1 MSRSPDSPR
10 HSRNATRQRGARAL
24 AFLLTSGFWLLT
36 PLLLLSG
43 CVTAPPPGPAIIFT
57 GDPVVDNNAQ
67 LAAAPAKDRLL
78 WQYRIAAAALRR
90 GQDDEARSKLD
101 EARSAVAGLVSAPS
115 AEAAQARGTF
125 HAESD
130 KPFVGEPYERV
141 MANLYRAVLY
151 WREGEPD
158 NARALMRDAEL
169 IDSDTENKTYA
180 GDWVIPD
187 WLDGFATAKLG
198 GDGTDALARARKSSA
213 HPLPDYD
220 PAANVLV
227 FVEYGRGPRKVATG
241 EHGEQLKFVA
251 DSTRAV
257 SARLEIA
264 GQTVALPPWDDVTW
278 QATTRGGRAM
288 DHILGNKA
296 VFKQAADTVG
306 DAALLGAVI
315 AAQNT
320 RKEVRRVVTGPDGKQ
335 RVVTETVK
343 DDDAA
348 NAALGLAAAGV
359 LAKILSGAAQTTADT
374 RAWDNLPQYLSL
386 ATLRL
391 PPGEH
396 PATLTFL
403 DAAGQPLAKR
413 AQTFTI
419 TIPALADNSV
429 APPPRDTVIFRSE
442 LPD

>member
-1 MSRSPDSPR
+1 MFRPPASISLR
-10 HSRNATRQRGARAL
+10 RNATHKCGSRAL
-24 AFLLTSGFWLLT
+24 YFLLAPGFWLLT

-43 CVTAPPPGPAIIFT
+43 CVTVPPIGPAIAFT
-57 GDPVVDNNAQ
+57 GDPVVDGKAQ
-67 LAAAPAKDRLL
+67 LDIAPAKDRVL

-90 GQDDEARSKLD
+90 GQDAEARAQLD
-101 EARSAVAGLVSAPS
+101 AARAAVAGLVSAPS

-141 MANLYRAVLY
+141 MANLYRALLY

-169 IDSDTENKTYA
+169 IDSDAENKTYS

-187 WLDGFATAKLG
+187 WLDGFATTKLG
-198 GDGTDALARARKSSA
+198 GDGADALARARKNSA

-220 PAANVLV
+220 RAANVLV
-227 FVEYGRGPRKVATG
+227 LVEYGRGPLKVAAG
-241 EHGEQLKFVA
+241 EHGELLKFAA
-251 DSTRAV
+251 DSTRAI
-257 SARLEIA
+257 SARIEIA

-278 QATTRGGRAM
+278 QATTRGGRVM

-320 RKEVRRVVTGPDGKQ
+320 RKEVKRTIIGPDGKP
-335 RVVTETVK
+335 RTVTETVK

-348 NAALGLAAAGV
+348 NTALGLAAAGV
-359 LAKILSGAAQTTADT
+359 LAKILAGAAQPAADT

-391 PPGEH
+391 PPGDH
-396 PATLTFL
+396 SATLTFL

-413 AQTFTI
+413 AQTFTV
-419 TIPALADNSV
+419 TIPAEPENSAA
-429 APPPRDTVIFRSE
+429 APAHDTVVFRSE